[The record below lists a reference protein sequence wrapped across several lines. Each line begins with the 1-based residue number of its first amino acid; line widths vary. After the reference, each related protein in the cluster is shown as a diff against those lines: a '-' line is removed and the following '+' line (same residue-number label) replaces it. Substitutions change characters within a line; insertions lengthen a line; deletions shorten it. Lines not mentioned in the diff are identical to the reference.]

1 MVPNLTW
8 RCHGHTLALRVIEL
22 GPYDAILGYD
32 YIKTHSLMDRHW
44 ANKTIT
50 FQEKG
55 TVITFRVYLHHHHKF
70 LLFCLTNSEMDQGKW
85 CLGFC
90 YVGSNYCLLNLPHP
104 LLFKSCWLNI
114 KTFLQ
119 TPKLYHHLECM
130 TVRVYWDI
138 SRYGRLGSCN
148 PGLPYLGRL
157 LAP

>member
-55 TVITFRVYLHHHHKF
+55 TVITL
-70 LLFCLTNSEMDQGKW
+70 QG
-85 CLGFC
+85 L
-90 YVGSNYCLLNLPHP
+90 S
-104 LLFKSCWLNI
+104 
-114 KTFLQ
+114 
-119 TPKLYHHLECM
+119 TPPSQ
-130 TVRVYWDI
+130 VSAI
-138 SRYGRLGSCN
+138 
-148 PGLPYLGRL
+148 LPYQL
-157 LAP
+157 LKWIKGNDVWAFAMLDQITAC